1 MPPLA
6 AMALAGAI
14 DYTQIDE
21 CLMSNRRIIISGGG
35 TGGHIFPAIAIANA
49 LQTLDPNIE
58 IRFVGALGKM
68 EMERVPAAGYPI
80 EGLWISGF
88 QRRLTFQNALFPLK
102 LLSSLLK
109 ARRILKQFKPHVA
122 VGVGGYASGPTLEM
136 ATRLGIPTLI
146 QEQNSYAGVTNRLL
160 ANKVDRVCVAYDN
173 MERFFP
179 KEKIVFT
186 GNPIRQNITDIA
198 GKREEALQH
207 FGLSPDKKTVVI
219 VGGSLGARTLN
230 NAMEDSFDPIANHQ
244 DVQFLWQAGKLY
256 HEEFAQK
263 QVSQLPNVH
272 LVQFIDRMDLAYAAA
287 DVILSR
293 AGAATISELSL
304 VKKPAIL
311 VPSPNVAED
320 HQTKNAQALVDKDA
334 ALLLPDARASADM
347 VPMALEL
354 LQDASRCAAL
364 SHNVGQLGQ
373 LDAAM
378 HIAAEVLA
386 IIKK

>member
-1 MPPLA
+1 
-6 AMALAGAI
+6 
-14 DYTQIDE
+14 
-21 CLMSNRRIIISGGG
+21 MSNRRIIISGGG

-49 LQTLDPNIE
+49 LQTLDPSIE

-80 EGLWISGF
+80 DGLWISGF
-88 QRRLTFQNALFPLK
+88 QRRLTLQNALFPLK

-109 ARRILKQFKPHVA
+109 ARRILKQFKPQVA

-179 KEKIVFT
+179 KDKIVFT

-364 SHNVGQLGQ
+364 SHNVGLLGQ
-373 LDAAM
+373 RDAAM

-386 IIKK
+386 LIKK